1 MKKYRI
7 TVNGKT
13 FDVDVE
19 EVGAQKSGHS
29 PVSVPAAVAPAP
41 VVAPAP
47 APVPAPRVVAAQ
59 TPPAQAPAASLATPR
74 TAAPAGGATAM
85 KSPLPGKILK
95 VMATSGSSWKKGD
108 TLLIIEA
115 MKMENEILAPRDCT
129 VEEVAVESNQT
140 VKTGDLLLKL
150 A

>member
-19 EVGAQKSGHS
+19 EIGAQKPGHS
-29 PVSVPAAVAPAP
+29 PVSIPEAVAPP
-41 VVAPAP
+41 P
-47 APVPAPRVVAAQ
+47 APVPTPRTVS
-59 TPPAQAPAASLATPR
+59 AQAPAASPATPIP
-74 TAAPAGGATAM
+74 AAPAGGATTM

-95 VMATSGSSWKKGD
+95 VLATPGSSWKKGD

-140 VKTGDLLLKL
+140 VKTGDLLLRL

>member
-29 PVSVPAAVAPAP
+29 PVSAPGAPAPAP
-41 VVAPAP
+41 VVAPAS
-47 APVPAPRVVAAQ
+47 VPARKAV
-59 TPPAQAPAASLATPR
+59 TAQAPAVSPAAPR
-74 TAAPAGGATAM
+74 PAAPAGGATAM

-95 VMATSGSSWKKGD
+95 VMATPGSSWKKGD

-115 MKMENEILAPRDCT
+115 MKMENEILAPRDCM

-140 VKTGDLLLKL
+140 VKTGDLLLTL
-150 A
+150 V

>member
-19 EVGAQKSGHS
+19 EAGGQKIECS
-29 PVSVPAAVAPAP
+29 PAAVP
-41 VVAPAP
+41 VAAP
-47 APVPAPRVVAAQ
+47 APVPAPRAVS
-59 TPPAQAPAASLATPR
+59 AQAAVASSATPGR
-74 TAAPAGGATAM
+74 AATASGATVM

-95 VMATSGSSWKKGD
+95 VMATPGSSWKKGD
-108 TLLIIEA
+108 TLLVIEA

>member
-19 EVGAQKSGHS
+19 EAGGQKIECS
-29 PVSVPAAVAPAP
+29 PAAVP
-41 VVAPAP
+41 VAAR
-47 APVPAPRVVAAQ
+47 APVPAPRAVS
-59 TPPAQAPAASLATPR
+59 AQAAVASSATPGPAA
-74 TAAPAGGATAM
+74 TANGATVM

-95 VMATSGSSWKKGD
+95 VMATPGSSWKKGD
-108 TLLIIEA
+108 TLLVIEA

>member
-19 EVGAQKSGHS
+19 EAGAQKSGHS
-29 PVSVPAAVAPAP
+29 PVSIPEA
-41 VVAPAP
+41 VAPAP
-47 APVPAPRVVAAQ
+47 APVPAPRTVS
-59 TPPAQAPAASLATPR
+59 AQAPAASPATPIP
-74 TAAPAGGATAM
+74 AAPAGGATTM

-95 VMATSGSSWKKGD
+95 VLATPGSSWKKGD

>member
-19 EVGAQKSGHS
+19 EVGGAMCTKVAADPAPQPARVTPPP
-29 PVSVPAAVAPAP
+29 PVTPAMEAPRQSAPPASKPAVA
-41 VVAPAP
+41 
-47 APVPAPRVVAAQ
+47 AA
-59 TPPAQAPAASLATPR
+59 
-74 TAAPAGGATAM
+74 GANVM

-95 VMATSGSSWKKGD
+95 VHATPGSSWKKGD
-108 TLLIIEA
+108 TLLVIEA
-115 MKMENEILAPRDCT
+115 MKMENEILAPRDCV
-129 VEEVAVESNQT
+129 VEEVAVESNQS

-150 A
+150 R

>member
-13 FDVDVE
+13 FEVDVE
-19 EVGAQKSGHS
+19 EVSGHS
-29 PVSVPAAVAPAP
+29 SVASAAVMAPPAVPAP
-41 VVAPAP
+41 V
-47 APVPAPRVVAAQ
+47 APVAAPSPKPVATA
-59 TPPAQAPAASLATPR
+59 TPVTAPAAK
-74 TAAPAGGATAM
+74 PAGLTGGAGIM

-95 VMATSGSSWKKGD
+95 VMATPGSSWKKGD
-108 TLLIIEA
+108 TLLVIEA

-129 VEEVAVESNQT
+129 VEEVAVQVNQS

-150 A
+150 S

>member
-19 EVGAQKSGHS
+19 AAGEQKVERSH
-29 PVSVPAAVAPAP
+29 VSTPAVAAPAP
-41 VVAPAP
+41 VAPPVA
-47 APVPAPRVVAAQ
+47 VPAPRAV
-59 TPPAQAPAASLATPR
+59 PAQAPVASPATQAPT
-74 TAAPAGGATAM
+74 TATGGATVM

-95 VMATSGSSWKKGD
+95 VMATPGSSWKKGD
-108 TLLIIEA
+108 TLLVIEA

>member
-19 EVGAQKSGHS
+19 EVGAQKPGHS
-29 PVSVPAAVAPAP
+29 PVSAPAAVAPVP

-47 APVPAPRVVAAQ
+47 APVPARRAV
-59 TPPAQAPAASLATPR
+59 TGQAPAAASPATPIP
-74 TAAPAGGATAM
+74 AAPAGGATAM

-95 VMATSGSSWKKGD
+95 VMATPRSSWKKGD

>member
-19 EVGAQKSGHS
+19 EVDAKKSMLS
-29 PVSVPAAVAPAP
+29 PVSVPAAG
-41 VVAPAP
+41 
-47 APVPAPRVVAAQ
+47 APVPVVVPTPAPRAVS
-59 TPPAQAPAASLATPR
+59 AQAPAASPATPR
-74 TAAPAGGATAM
+74 PAAPAGGATAM

-95 VMATSGSSWKKGD
+95 VLATPGSSWKKGD

-115 MKMENEILAPRDCT
+115 MQMENEILAPRDCT

>member
-19 EVGAQKSGHS
+19 EVGPQKSGHS
-29 PVSVPAAVAPAP
+29 PVSVPAAVVPA
-41 VVAPAP
+41 A
-47 APVPAPRVVAAQ
+47 APVPARTAVV
-59 TPPAQAPAASLATPR
+59 AQAPAASPTTAR
-74 TAAPAGGATAM
+74 TATPAGGATAM

-95 VMATSGSSWKKGD
+95 VMATPGSSWKKGD

>member
-1 MKKYRI
+1 MKRYRI

-19 EVGAQKSGHS
+19 EVNTQNSGHS
-29 PVSVPAAVAPAP
+29 SISAP
-41 VVAPAP
+41 VAATPAP
-47 APVPAPRVVAAQ
+47 APVPAPREEAAQ
-59 TPPAQAPAASLATPR
+59 TRAPIPPAPR
-74 TAAPAGGATAM
+74 PAAPAGGATAM

-95 VMATSGSSWKKGD
+95 VMATPGSSWKKGD

-115 MKMENEILAPRDCT
+115 MKMENEILAPRDCS
-129 VEEVAVESNQT
+129 VEEVAVEANQT

>member
-1 MKKYRI
+1 MKEYRI

-13 FDVDVE
+13 FDVGVE

-29 PVSVPAAVAPAP
+29 PASAPTA
-41 VVAPAP
+41 VAPAP
-47 APVPAPRVVAAQ
+47 APVPAPRAM
-59 TPPAQAPAASLATPR
+59 TAQAPAASPATPR
-74 TAAPAGGATAM
+74 LAAPAGGATAM

-95 VMATSGSSWKKGD
+95 VMATPGSSWKKGD
-108 TLLIIEA
+108 TLLVIEA

>member
-19 EVGAQKSGHS
+19 EVGGRPSATA
-29 PVSVPAAVAPAP
+29 PATVAAPAAA
-41 VVAPAP
+41 APAP
-47 APVPAPRVVAAQ
+47 APVAV
-59 TPPAQAPAASLATPR
+59 TPPKPAAAPAPAASPAKP
-74 TAAPAGGATAM
+74 AASAGGAGVM
-85 KSPLPGKILK
+85 KSPLPGKVLK
-95 VMATSGSSWKKGD
+95 VMATPGSSWKKGD

-129 VEEVAVESNQT
+129 IEEVAVQANQS
-140 VKTGDLLLKL
+140 VKTGDLLLKFS
-150 A
+150 

>member
-19 EVGAQKSGHS
+19 EAGAGAQKPGHS
-29 PVSVPAAVAPAP
+29 PVSIPEAVASAP
-41 VVAPAP
+41 VVVPAP
-47 APVPAPRVVAAQ
+47 APVPAPRAM
-59 TPPAQAPAASLATPR
+59 PAQVPAASP
-74 TAAPAGGATAM
+74 TAPIPVAPAGGAKVM

-95 VMATSGSSWKKGD
+95 VMATPGSSWKKGD

-129 VEEVAVESNQT
+129 VEEVVVESNQT

>member
-13 FDVDVE
+13 FNVDVE
-19 EVGAQKSGHS
+19 EIGAKKSMPS
-29 PVSVPAAVAPAP
+29 PVSAPGVPAPAP
-41 VVAPAP
+41 VV
-47 APVPAPRVVAAQ
+47 VPAPRAVTAQ
-59 TPPAQAPAASLATPR
+59 TPAVSSATPR
-74 TAAPAGGATAM
+74 PAAPAGGATAM

-95 VMATSGSSWKKGD
+95 VMATPGSSWKKGD

>member
-1 MKKYRI
+1 MKRYKI

-19 EVGAQKSGHS
+19 EVGAQKSGYS
-29 PVSVPAAVAPAP
+29 PVSVPMAA
-41 VVAPAP
+41 APAP
-47 APVPAPRVVAAQ
+47 APVPAPKPTAAPTPAARPVA
-59 TPPAQAPAASLATPR
+59 PRPAAS
-74 TAAPAGGATAM
+74 AGGMTAM

-95 VMATSGSSWKKGD
+95 VMATPGSSWKKGD

-129 VEEVAVESNQT
+129 VEEVAVASNQT
-140 VKTGDLLLKL
+140 VKTGDLLLRL

>member
-1 MKKYRI
+1 
-7 TVNGKT
+7 
-13 FDVDVE
+13 
-19 EVGAQKSGHS
+19 
-29 PVSVPAAVAPAP
+29 
-41 VVAPAP
+41 
-47 APVPAPRVVAAQ
+47 
-59 TPPAQAPAASLATPR
+59 
-74 TAAPAGGATAM
+74 M

-95 VMATSGSSWKKGD
+95 VMATPGSSWKKGD

-140 VKTGDLLLKL
+140 VKTGDLLLKF

>member
-7 TVNGKT
+7 TVNGKA

-19 EVGAQKSGHS
+19 EVGVQKSGHS
-29 PVSVPAAVAPAP
+29 PVSAPAAVAPAP
-41 VVAPAP
+41 APIPASKAVA
-47 APVPAPRVVAAQ
+47 
-59 TPPAQAPAASLATPR
+59 TQAPAESLATPR
-74 TAAPAGGATAM
+74 TGAPAGGATAM

-95 VMATSGSSWKKGD
+95 VMATPGSSWKRGD
-108 TLLIIEA
+108 ILLVIEA

-129 VEEVAVESNQT
+129 VEEVAVESNQS

>member
-19 EVGAQKSGHS
+19 EVGAQKPGHS
-29 PVSVPAAVAPAP
+29 PVSIPEA
-41 VVAPAP
+41 VAPAP
-47 APVPAPRVVAAQ
+47 APRAVS
-59 TPPAQAPAASLATPR
+59 AQAPAASP
-74 TAAPAGGATAM
+74 TAPIPVAPAGGVTAM

-95 VMATSGSSWKKGD
+95 VIATPGSSWKKGD

>member
-1 MKKYRI
+1 MMKKYRI

-19 EVGAQKSGHS
+19 EVSAQKSEHS

-47 APVPAPRVVAAQ
+47 APKPV
-59 TPPAQAPAASLATPR
+59 TAQARAAGPAAAGS
-74 TAAPAGGATAM
+74 AAPTGGATAM

-95 VMATSGSSWKKGD
+95 VMATPGSSWKKGD

-129 VEEVAVESNQT
+129 VEEVAVEPNQS

>member
-19 EVGAQKSGHS
+19 EAGAQKPGHS
-29 PVSVPAAVAPAP
+29 PVSIPEA
-41 VVAPAP
+41 VAPAP
-47 APVPAPRVVAAQ
+47 APVPAPRTVS
-59 TPPAQAPAASLATPR
+59 AQAPAASPATPIP
-74 TAAPAGGATAM
+74 AAPTGGATTM

-95 VMATSGSSWKKGD
+95 VLATPGSSWKKGD

>member
-19 EVGAQKSGHS
+19 EVGMQKSMHS
-29 PVSVPAAVAPAP
+29 PVSAPAAVAPAP
-41 VVAPAP
+41 VVVAAP
-47 APVPAPRVVAAQ
+47 APVPAPRAVTAQALAAS
-59 TPPAQAPAASLATPR
+59 PATARPAAPAA
-74 TAAPAGGATAM
+74 GATAM

-95 VMATSGSSWKKGD
+95 VMATPGSSWKRGD

>member
-1 MKKYRI
+1 MKRYRI

-19 EVGAQKSGHS
+19 EVVAQKAGHS
-29 PVSVPAAVAPAP
+29 PVSASV
-41 VVAPAP
+41 VVAPVS
-47 APVPAPRVVAAQ
+47 APVPAPRAA
-59 TPPAQAPAASLATPR
+59 TAQAPAGSPATPR
-74 TAAPAGGATAM
+74 PAVPAGGATVM

-95 VMATSGSSWKKGD
+95 VMATPGSSWKKGD
-108 TLLIIEA
+108 TLLVIEA

-129 VEEVAVESNQT
+129 VVEVAVASNQT

>member
-19 EVGAQKSGHS
+19 EVSAQKSGHS
-29 PVSVPAAVAPAP
+29 PVSAP
-41 VVAPAP
+41 VAAAPAP
-47 APVPAPRVVAAQ
+47 ASVPAPRAEAAQ
-59 TPPAQAPAASLATPR
+59 TPAPSPVAPRPAV
-74 TAAPAGGATAM
+74 PAGGATTM

-95 VMATSGSSWKKGD
+95 VMATPGSSWKKGD
-108 TLLIIEA
+108 TLLVIEA

-129 VEEVAVESNQT
+129 IEDVAVEANQT

>member
-19 EVGAQKSGHS
+19 EVGIQGSAHMSTS
-29 PVSVPAAVAPAP
+29 ARSAVVPAS
-41 VVAPAP
+41 VV
-47 APVPAPRVVAAQ
+47 APVPAATTVTAF
-59 TPPAQAPAASLATPR
+59 TPASSTTPKPAAPAA
-74 TAAPAGGATAM
+74 GVTAM

-95 VMATSGSSWKKGD
+95 IMATPGSSWKKGD
-108 TLLIIEA
+108 TLLVIEA

-129 VEEVAVESNQT
+129 VEEVAVESNQN

>member
-19 EVGAQKSGHS
+19 EAGAGVQKPGHS
-29 PVSVPAAVAPAP
+29 PVSIPEAVAL
-41 VVAPAP
+41 AP
-47 APVPAPRVVAAQ
+47 APVPAPRAVS
-59 TPPAQAPAASLATPR
+59 AQASAASPATPIP
-74 TAAPAGGATAM
+74 AAPAGGATTM

-95 VMATSGSSWKKGD
+95 VLATPGSSWKKGD

>member
-19 EVGAQKSGHS
+19 EAGAQKSAQS
-29 PVSVPAAVAPAP
+29 PVSAPRPPAPVP
-41 VVAPAP
+41 VVAPGP
-47 APVPAPRVVAAQ
+47 APVPAPRTVAAQ
-59 TPPAQAPAASLATPR
+59 APVATLATPG
-74 TAAPAGGATAM
+74 PAVPTGGATVM

-95 VMATSGSSWKKGD
+95 VMATPGSSWKKGD
-108 TLLIIEA
+108 TLLVIEA
-115 MKMENEILAPRDCT
+115 MKMENEILAPRDCR

-140 VKTGDLLLKL
+140 VKTGDPLLKL

>member
-19 EVGAQKSGHS
+19 EAGAQKPGHS
-29 PVSVPAAVAPAP
+29 PVSIPEAIASAP

-47 APVPAPRVVAAQ
+47 APRAM
-59 TPPAQAPAASLATPR
+59 PAQVPAASPAIPMPP
-74 TAAPAGGATAM
+74 APAGGARVM

-95 VMATSGSSWKKGD
+95 VMATPGSSWKKGD

>member
-19 EVGAQKSGHS
+19 EVGGR
-29 PVSVPAAVAPAP
+29 PTVTPPTVSTPAAPPTAPAP
-41 VVAPAP
+41 VAASSSGQK
-47 APVPAPRVVAAQ
+47 AAAVPA
-59 TPPAQAPAASLATPR
+59 TAPAARP
-74 TAAPAGGATAM
+74 AAPAGGAGVM

-95 VMATSGSSWKKGD
+95 VMATPGSSWKKGD

-129 VEEVAVESNQT
+129 VEEVAVQANQS

-150 A
+150 S

>member
-19 EVGAQKSGHS
+19 EVDAQKFTHSSMSS
-29 PVSVPAAVAPAP
+29 PVAA
-41 VVAPAP
+41 APAP
-47 APVPAPRVVAAQ
+47 APVPAPRAEAAQ
-59 TPPAQAPAASLATPR
+59 THTPSPAAARP
-74 TAAPAGGATAM
+74 AAPAGGATAM

-95 VMATSGSSWKKGD
+95 VMATPGSSWKKGD
-108 TLLIIEA
+108 TLLVIEA

-129 VEEVAVESNQT
+129 VEEVAVEANQT

>member
-19 EVGAQKSGHS
+19 EVGAQKPGNS
-29 PVSVPAAVAPAP
+29 PVSIPEAVT
-41 VVAPAP
+41 PAP
-47 APVPAPRVVAAQ
+47 APVPAPRAVS
-59 TPPAQAPAASLATPR
+59 AQAPAASPATPIP
-74 TAAPAGGATAM
+74 AAPAGGATTM

-95 VMATSGSSWKKGD
+95 VLATPGSSWKKGD

-115 MKMENEILAPRDCT
+115 MKMENEILAPRDCM

>member
-29 PVSVPAAVAPAP
+29 PVSAPAAVAPAP
-41 VVAPAP
+41 VPAP
-47 APVPAPRVVAAQ
+47 KGVA
-59 TPPAQAPAASLATPR
+59 TQAPAASPATPR
-74 TAAPAGGATAM
+74 TAAPGGGATAM

-95 VMATSGSSWKKGD
+95 VMATPGSSWKKGD
-108 TLLIIEA
+108 TLLVIEA

-129 VEEVAVESNQT
+129 VEEVAVEANQT